1 MTTKT
6 SKYHLDVSQLS
17 DQCFR
22 DFLLSLLY
30 DSNSL
35 RRKKRPLIGLGQCAW
50 ALNRYRSETLKSPGH
65 FLRLTTIS
73 IFKLNYFQYF
83 LKFYLLEN
91 EWIILKQHQFSQ
103 LV

>member
-1 MTTKT
+1 MI
-6 SKYHLDVSQLS
+6 
-17 DQCFR
+17 
-22 DFLLSLLY
+22 LLIY

-83 LKFYLLEN
+83 LKFYLLEAAKLG
-91 EWIILKQHQFSQ
+91 IISILAIISFTIFAAYERICTRIKSTIK
-103 LV
+103 

>member
-1 MTTKT
+1 MTNKHIMIFQTAVR
-6 SKYHLDVSQLS
+6 KYVGIYV
-17 DQCFR
+17 
-22 DFLLSLLY
+22 LY

-91 EWIILKQHQFSQ
+91 E
-103 LV
+103 